1 MCEPVSLILL
11 SLIKTGGTML
21 TLLAQGGGHLSFLI
35 DTQKKPQKT
44 FDLKEPTMILYLH
57 CVRVP
62 SFQQFLK
69 ENDI

>member
-1 MCEPVSLILL
+1 
-11 SLIKTGGTML
+11 ML

-35 DTQKKPQKT
+35 DTQKKTQKT